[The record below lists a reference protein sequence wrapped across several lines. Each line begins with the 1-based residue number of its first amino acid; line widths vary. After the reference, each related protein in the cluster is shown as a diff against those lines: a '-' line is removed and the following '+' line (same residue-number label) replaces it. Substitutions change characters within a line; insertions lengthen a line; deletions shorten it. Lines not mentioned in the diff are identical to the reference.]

1 MATSRHTIRESVLDT
16 ITRLFEVRGKV
27 PVTRQNLMQETGI
40 KGDALKEHLDALI
53 EDGLLYRVDR
63 GLYAPVD
70 HKPTRPISITDM
82 PDGSVKIEVGDEM
95 INLSANEH
103 KVVAARM
110 GARPAADMV
119 NPGMADMLAR
129 SIERH
134 VRELSESARSMKNA
148 SQGELP
154 V

>member
-1 MATSRHTIRESVLDT
+1 MATSRQTIRESVLDT
-16 ITRLFEVRGKV
+16 ITRLFEVSGKV
-27 PVTRQNLMQETGI
+27 PVTRQDVMQETGI

-53 EDGLLYRVDR
+53 YDGLLYRVDR
-63 GLYAPVD
+63 GLYAPID

-134 VRELSESARSMKNA
+134 VRELSESARGIKNV
-148 SQGELP
+148 SQRELP